1 MAYICYT
8 NVCIDPSL
16 GGSSFLLADCVILY
30 SVYTYVLKCRQANI
44 FSFLGITTLCLVLLQ
59 SQVDVNNLHEI

>member
-8 NVCIDPSL
+8 NVHIDPSL
-16 GGSSFLLADCVILY
+16 GGSSFFLADCVIL
-30 SVYTYVLKCRQANI
+30 YTYVLKCRQANI